1 MKKKQMLGTAVT
13 SALAVSMVLSGCG
26 SSQPASKPAD
36 NNAAQTQTQTTDAN
50 KGGEKTLIFA
60 RGGDS
65 VSLDA
70 IAATDGESFKVTDN
84 ILETLVKYKPDNT
97 EVMPGLA
104 EKWDI
109 SPDGKT
115 YTFHLRQGVKF
126 TDGTDFDA
134 DAVVFNFD
142 RWMDPSNP
150 LHQKDKFEYFND
162 MFGGFKGS
170 KDLVIESVKA
180 LDKYT
185 VQFKLTRPQAPFIN
199 NLGMS
204 CFGIA
209 SPKALKEEKDKF
221 GEHPVGTGPFIFK
234 EWKREDTI
242 TLEKNPNYWQQGLPK
257 LDKVIFK
264 VIPDNTARLT
274 ALKSGEVDL
283 IEGFNP
289 DDVQSVK
296 DSQDLQLILR
306 PSMNVG
312 YLGFNMEKKPFDN
325 PKVREALGHA
335 INKPA
340 LIEAFYGGLAEPAKN
355 PLAPKIWGYNDSIID
370 RDYNLDK
377 AKKLLAEAG
386 FPNGFET
393 EFMAMPVSR
402 PYMPNAQKI
411 AEAIQQDFNKIGVK
425 TKIITYEWATY
436 LDKLKKGES
445 QMFLIGWTGDNGDP
459 DNFLATLLDK
469 NNIGSN
475 NYTRYPSE
483 EAHKLLMAAQAE
495 NDQAKRAEMY
505 KKVQEIIFKDAPLIP
520 LVHSTP
526 ALAAS
531 KKVVGYIPHPTGS
544 ESLENVDIQQ

>member
-1 MKKKQMLGTAVT
+1 MKKKQMLGTALT
-13 SALAVSMVLSGCG
+13 GAIAVSMVVTGCSGG
-26 SSQPASKPAD
+26 SQPASKPAD
-36 NNAAQTQTQTTDAN
+36 NAAQQPQSDAN
-50 KGGEKTLIFA
+50 KGGKTLIFA

-84 ILETLVKYKPDNT
+84 ILETLVKYKKDST
-97 EVMPGLA
+97 EVLPGLA
-104 EKWDI
+104 EKWDV

-134 DAVVFNFD
+134 EAVVFNFE

-150 LHQKDKFEYFND
+150 LHLKDQFSYFGD

-180 LDKYT
+180 VDKQT
-185 VQFKLTRPQAPFIN
+185 VEFKLTRAQAPFIN

-209 SPKALKEEKDKF
+209 SPKALKEEKEKF

-257 LDKVIFK
+257 LDKIIFK

-289 DDVQSVK
+289 DDAQSVK
-296 DSQDLQLILR
+296 DSADLQLILR

-312 YLGFNMEKKPFDN
+312 YLGFNNEKKPFDN
-325 PKVREALGHA
+325 PKVRAALGHA

-355 PLAPKIWGYNDSIID
+355 MLPPKIWGYNDSVTD
-370 RDYNLDK
+370 REFSLEK
-377 AKKLLAEAG
+377 AKQLLAEAG
-386 FPNGFET
+386 YPNGFEA

-411 AEAIQQDFNKIGVK
+411 AEAIQQDLNQIGVK

-445 QMFLIGWTGDNGDP
+445 NGMFLIGWTGDNGDP

-469 NNIGSN
+469 NSIGGN
-475 NYTRYPSE
+475 NYARYAGE
-483 EAHKLLMAAQAE
+483 EAHKLLMAAQTE
-495 NDQAKRAEMY
+495 NDQAKRTELY
-505 KKVQEIIFKDAPLIP
+505 KQAQEILFKDAPVIP

-544 ESLENVDIQQ
+544 ESLEDVDLQ

>member
-1 MKKKQMLGTAVT
+1 MKKKQMLGTALTGAITASMIVT
-13 SALAVSMVLSGCG
+13 GC

-36 NNAAQTQTQTTDAN
+36 NAAQTQPTTTDAN
-50 KGGEKTLIFA
+50 KGGKTLIFA
-60 RGGDS
+60 RGGDA
-65 VSLDA
+65 VTLDA
-70 IAATDGESFKVTDN
+70 IAATDGESFRVTDN
-84 ILETLVKYKPDNT
+84 ILETLVNYKPGST
-97 EVMPGLA
+97 EVVPGLA
-104 EKWDI
+104 EKWEVT
-109 SPDGKT
+109 PDGKT

-134 DAVVFNFD
+134 EAVVFNFE

-150 LHQKDKFEYFND
+150 LHLKDQFSYFSD

-180 LDKYT
+180 VDKQT
-185 VQFKLTRPQAPFIN
+185 VEFKLTHAQAPFIN
-199 NLGMS
+199 NLGMT

-209 SPKALKEEKDKF
+209 SPKALKEEKEKF

-242 TLEKNPNYWQQGLPK
+242 TVEKNPNYWQQGLPK

-274 ALKSGEVDL
+274 ALKSGEVDI

-296 DSQDLQLILR
+296 DSPDLQLILR

-312 YLGFNMEKKPFDN
+312 YLGFNNEKKPFDN

-340 LIEAFYGGLAEPAKN
+340 LIQAFYGGLAQPATN
-355 PLAPKIWGYNDSIID
+355 MLAPKVWGYNDSITD

-377 AKKLLAEAG
+377 AKQLLAEAG
-386 FPNGFET
+386 YPNGFEV

-402 PYMPNAQKI
+402 PYMPSAQKT

-425 TKIITYEWATY
+425 TKIITFEWATY
-436 LDKLKKGES
+436 LSKLKKGES

-469 NNIGSN
+469 NTIGSN
-475 NYTRYPSE
+475 NYTRYASE
-483 EAHKLLMAAQAE
+483 DVHKLLMAAQTE
-495 NDQAKRAEMY
+495 TDQAKRTELY
-505 KKVQEIIFKDAPLIP
+505 KKAQELIFKDAPAIP
-520 LVHSTP
+520 LVHSNQ
-526 ALAAS
+526 AIAAS
-531 KKVVGYIPHPTGS
+531 KKVSGFVPSPTGT
-544 ESLENVDIQQ
+544 ESMDVVDMQ